1 MTNRSLHDMGLA
13 VIHQLLASTTTKDLR
28 AASDYIGASQN
39 IRTALRALAAEAE
52 ITHLDSDTQPRP
64 VVTSQSKGR
73 PHPKPKRVGVQS
85 ASQLLLA
92 MEHSS
97 VMKTKGALEEVVER
111 FGLNVTIRPK
121 DSRREA
127 IRKVLNAT
135 KSLPDQRRK
144 DFLEHIFPESN
155 SQTEGWIHV
164 IMGAR

>member
-1 MTNRSLHDMGLA
+1 
-13 VIHQLLASTTTKDLR
+13 
-28 AASDYIGASQN
+28 
-39 IRTALRALAAEAE
+39 
-52 ITHLDSDTQPRP
+52 
-64 VVTSQSKGR
+64 
-73 PHPKPKRVGVQS
+73 
-85 ASQLLLA
+85 
-92 MEHSS
+92 
-97 VMKTKGALEEVVER
+97 MKTKGALEEVVER

-155 SQTEGWIHV
+155 RQTEGWIHV